1 MYHSSMSATASLIKQ
16 VTVVG
21 TGLIGGSLA
30 LALRHRGIRVVGS
43 DKHRVLAKAKEM
55 GAIDD
60 GVENPARAC
69 VGSNVVILAS
79 NVGGII
85 DSIENLGPMLPRNVL
100 LTDVGS
106 TKVEILKRARSVFG
120 SSTSSRF
127 LGGHPMSGKEHSGI
141 ENAESSLFSGAAWIF
156 TPEGDHLGEVVH
168 EYIKL
173 IASLGTHVLHLSAE
187 QHDRLVAW
195 TSHLPQMLST
205 AFAAVLEEESR
216 RDAES
221 SITRHQMH
229 EVGGRAMRD
238 MARIAAS
245 PYSMWRDIALT
256 NAGNIEHAILKLE
269 QQLTH
274 IRENL
279 RTPELRKEFE
289 RAAKFKK
296 AD

>member
-1 MYHSSMSATASLIKQ
+1 MSSAGSLIKQ

-21 TGLIGGSLA
+21 TGLIGGSLG

-43 DKHRVLAKAKEM
+43 DKHRVLAKAQDI
-55 GAIDD
+55 GAIDLAI
-60 GVENPARAC
+60 ENPARAC
-69 VGSNVVILAS
+69 VGSDVVILAA

-106 TKVEILKRARSVFG
+106 TKVEIFKRAKSVFG
-120 SSTSSRF
+120 SSVSSRF

-141 ENAESSLFSGAAWIF
+141 ENAEASLFSGAAWIF
-156 TPEGDHLGEVVH
+156 TSDGDQLTDVAH

-173 IASLGTHVLHLSAE
+173 IASLGTNILHLSAE

-205 AFAAVLEEESR
+205 AFAAVLQEE
-216 RDAES
+216 AELEEKS
-221 SITRHQMH
+221 SVTRAQMQQ
-229 EVGGRAMRD
+229 VGGRAMRD
-238 MARIAAS
+238 MTRIASS

-256 NAGNIEHAILKLE
+256 NATNIEHAILKLE
-269 QQLTH
+269 QRLTH

-279 RTPELRKEFE
+279 RTPELRAEFE

>member
-1 MYHSSMSATASLIKQ
+1 MTRLSDHPIQQ
-16 VTVVG
+16 VTIVG

-30 LALRHRGIRVVGS
+30 LALRHRGIRVIGS
-43 DKHRVLAKAKEM
+43 DKKRVLDKAHEM
-55 GAIDD
+55 GAIDA
-60 GVENPARAC
+60 GIENPARAC
-69 VGSNVVILAS
+69 VGSDVVILAA

-85 DSIENLGPMLPRNVL
+85 DSIENLGPMLPRNAL

-106 TKVEILKRARSVFG
+106 TKVEILKRAKSVFG
-120 SSTSSRF
+120 ASASSRF
-127 LGGHPMSGKEHSGI
+127 LGGHPMSGKEQSGI
-141 ENAESSLFSGAAWIF
+141 ENAQSSLFSGAAWIF
-156 TPEGDHLGEVVH
+156 TPESDHLSDTAH

-205 AFAAVLEEESR
+205 AFAAALQDE
-216 RDAES
+216 AES
-221 SITRHQMH
+221 EKKSVTRVQMQ
-229 EVGGRAMRD
+229 EVGGRALHEMT
-238 MARIAAS
+238 RIASS

-256 NAGNIEHAILKLE
+256 NSGNIEAALSKLE
-269 QQLTH
+269 QRITH

-279 RTPELRKEFE
+279 RTPELRAEFE

-296 AD
+296 PD

>member
-1 MYHSSMSATASLIKQ
+1 MIKQ

-43 DKHRVLAKAKEM
+43 DKKRVLTKAQEI
-55 GAIDD
+55 GAIDS
-60 GVENPARAC
+60 GIENPARAC
-69 VGSNVVILAS
+69 VGSDVVILAA

-106 TKVEILKRARSVFG
+106 TKIEILKRARSVFG
-120 SSTSSRF
+120 SSSASRF
-127 LGGHPMSGKEHSGI
+127 LGGHPMSGKEHSGV
-141 ENAESSLFSGAAWIF
+141 ENADSSLFSGSAWIF
-156 TPEGDHLGEVVH
+156 TAEGDQLTDLAH
-168 EYIKL
+168 EYIGL
-173 IASLGTHVLHLSAE
+173 IASLGTRIIQLSAE

-205 AFAAVLEEESR
+205 AFAAVLQDE
-216 RDAES
+216 AELEKKAHV
-221 SITRHQMH
+221 TRVQMQ
-229 EVGGRAMRD
+229 EVGGRSLNEMT
-238 MARIAAS
+238 RIAAS

-256 NAGNIEHAILKLE
+256 NAVNIEDAILKLE
-269 QQLTH
+269 QRLTH

-279 RTPELRKEFE
+279 RTPELRAEFE

-296 AD
+296 PE

>member
-1 MYHSSMSATASLIKQ
+1 MIKQ

-43 DKHRVLAKAKEM
+43 DKKRVLTKAQEI
-55 GAIDD
+55 GAIDA

-69 VGSNVVILAS
+69 VGSDVVILAA

-106 TKVEILKRARSVFG
+106 TKIEILKRARSVFG
-120 SSTSSRF
+120 SSAASRF
-127 LGGHPMSGKEHSGI
+127 LGGHPMSGKEHSGV
-141 ENAESSLFSGAAWIF
+141 ENADSSLFSGSAWIF
-156 TPEGDHLGEVVH
+156 TPEGDQLTDLAH
-168 EYIKL
+168 EYIEL
-173 IASLGTHVLHLSAE
+173 IASLGTRIIHLSAE

-205 AFAAVLEEESR
+205 AFAAVLQDE
-216 RDAES
+216 AELEKKAHV
-221 SITRHQMH
+221 TRVQMQ
-229 EVGGRAMRD
+229 EVGGRSLSEMT
-238 MARIAAS
+238 RIAAS

-256 NAGNIEHAILKLE
+256 NAANIEDAISKLE
-269 QQLTH
+269 QRLTH

-279 RTPELRKEFE
+279 RTPELRAEFE

>member
-1 MYHSSMSATASLIKQ
+1 MIKQ

-43 DKHRVLAKAKEM
+43 DKKRVLTKAQEI
-55 GAIDD
+55 GAIDA

-69 VGSNVVILAS
+69 VGSDVVILAA

-106 TKVEILKRARSVFG
+106 TKIEILKRARSVFG
-120 SSTSSRF
+120 SSSALRF
-127 LGGHPMSGKEHSGI
+127 LGGHPMSGKEHSGV
-141 ENAESSLFSGAAWIF
+141 ENADSSLFSGSAWIF
-156 TPEGDHLGEVVH
+156 TPERDQLSDLAH
-168 EYIKL
+168 EYIEL
-173 IASLGTHVLHLSAE
+173 IASLGTRIIQLSAE

-205 AFAAVLEEESR
+205 AFAAVLQDE
-216 RDAES
+216 AELEKKAHV
-221 SITRHQMH
+221 TRVQMQ
-229 EVGGRAMRD
+229 EVGGRSLNEMT
-238 MARIAAS
+238 RIAAS

-256 NAGNIEHAILKLE
+256 NAVNIEDAILKLE
-269 QQLTH
+269 QRLTH

-279 RTPELRKEFE
+279 RTPELRAEFE

-296 AD
+296 PE

>member
-1 MYHSSMSATASLIKQ
+1 MIKQ

-43 DKHRVLAKAKEM
+43 DKKRVLTKAQEI
-55 GAIDD
+55 GAIDA

-69 VGSNVVILAS
+69 VGSDVVILAA

-106 TKVEILKRARSVFG
+106 TKVEVLKRARSVFG
-120 SSTSSRF
+120 SSAASRF
-127 LGGHPMSGKEHSGI
+127 LGGHPMSGKEHSGV
-141 ENAESSLFSGAAWIF
+141 ENADSSLFSGSAWIF
-156 TPEGDHLGEVVH
+156 TPESEQLTELAH
-168 EYIKL
+168 EYIEL
-173 IASLGTHVLHLSAE
+173 IASLGTRIIHLSAE

-205 AFAAVLEEESR
+205 AFAAVLQDE
-216 RDAES
+216 AELEKKAHV
-221 SITRHQMH
+221 TRAQMQ
-229 EVGGRAMRD
+229 EVGGRSLNEMT
-238 MARIAAS
+238 RIAAS

-256 NAGNIEHAILKLE
+256 NAINIEDAILKLE
-269 QQLTH
+269 QRLTH

-279 RTPELRKEFE
+279 RTPELRAEFE

-296 AD
+296 PE

>member
-1 MYHSSMSATASLIKQ
+1 MIKQ

-43 DKHRVLAKAKEM
+43 DKKRVLTKAQEI
-55 GAIDD
+55 GAIDS
-60 GVENPARAC
+60 GIENPARAC
-69 VGSNVVILAS
+69 VGSDVVILAA

-106 TKVEILKRARSVFG
+106 TKIEILKRARSVFG
-120 SSTSSRF
+120 SSSASRF
-127 LGGHPMSGKEHSGI
+127 LGGHPMSGKEHSGV
-141 ENAESSLFSGAAWIF
+141 ENADSSLFSGSAWIF
-156 TPEGDHLGEVVH
+156 TAEGDQLTDLAH
-168 EYIKL
+168 EYIGL
-173 IASLGTHVLHLSAE
+173 IASLGTRIIQLSAA

-205 AFAAVLEEESR
+205 AFAAVLQDE
-216 RDAES
+216 AELEKKAHV
-221 SITRHQMH
+221 TRVQMQ
-229 EVGGRAMRD
+229 EVGGRSLNEMT
-238 MARIAAS
+238 RIAAS

-256 NAGNIEHAILKLE
+256 NAVNIEDAILKLE
-269 QQLTH
+269 QRLTH

-279 RTPELRKEFE
+279 RTPELRAEFE

-296 AD
+296 PE

>member
-1 MYHSSMSATASLIKQ
+1 MIKQ

-43 DKHRVLAKAKEM
+43 DKKRVLTKAQEL
-55 GAIDD
+55 GAIDA

-69 VGSNVVILAS
+69 VGSDVVILAA

-85 DSIENLGPMLPRNVL
+85 DSIENLGPMLPRSVL

-106 TKVEILKRARSVFG
+106 TKIEILKRARSVFG
-120 SSTSSRF
+120 SSSASRF
-127 LGGHPMSGKEHSGI
+127 LGGHPMSGKEHSGV
-141 ENAESSLFSGAAWIF
+141 ENADSSLFSGSAWIF
-156 TPEGDHLGEVVH
+156 TPERDQLSDLAH
-168 EYIKL
+168 EYIEL
-173 IASLGTHVLHLSAE
+173 IASLGTRIIQLSAE

-205 AFAAVLEEESR
+205 AFAAVLQDE
-216 RDAES
+216 AELEKKAHV
-221 SITRHQMH
+221 TRVQMQ
-229 EVGGRAMRD
+229 EVGGRSLNEMT
-238 MARIAAS
+238 RIAAS

-256 NAGNIEHAILKLE
+256 NAVNIEDAILKLE
-269 QQLTH
+269 QRLTH

-279 RTPELRKEFE
+279 RTPELRAEFE

-296 AD
+296 PE